1 MFAGGV
7 EYLDEDAELFPDGS
21 VHDATLARD
30 TEIQGLPCAGGHSVV
45 YFPSGRVRLAWLSH
59 QTGIGGV
66 SCAPG
71 IVYMHENGRLLNA
84 ELAAPHEF
92 TGIVVP
98 AGERF
103 TLGEEGE
110 LLEHS
115 RRLAVDQP
123 IGGLLCSAEF
133 HVWLYPCGQPSL
145 VVLAESSWIGDRE
158 YPRGSELFLDDTG
171 QVLDFGVAD
180 LDSGWQYKQRVF
192 GLYEAPFE

>member
-1 MFAGGV
+1 MS
-7 EYLDEDAELFPDGS
+7 ELESYEKRIREIYPDL
-21 VHDATLARD
+21 ATKSISLNQ
-30 TEIQGLPCAGGHSVV
+30 EGLLNDVV
-45 YFPSGRVRLAWLSH
+45 IV
-59 QTGIGGV
+59 V
-66 SCAPG
+66 SCALG
-71 IVYMHENGRLLNA
+71 IVYLHENGRLLNA

-98 AGERF
+98 AGERV

-110 LLEHS
+110 LLEQS

-133 HVWLYPCGQPSL
+133 RVWLYPCGQPSS

-158 YPRGSELFLDDTG
+158 YPRGSELFLDNTG
-171 QVLDFGVAD
+171 QVLDFWVVD
-180 LDSGWQYKQRVF
+180 LDSGRQYAQRVF

>member
-1 MFAGGV
+1 MLVGGV

-45 YFPSGRVRLAWLSH
+45 YFSSGRLRLAWLSR
-59 QTGIGGV
+59 QADVGGV

-71 IVYMHENGRLLNA
+71 IVYLHENSRLLNTM
-84 ELAAPHEF
+84 LAAPHEF

-98 AGERF
+98 AGERV
-103 TLGEEGE
+103 TLDEEGE

-115 RRLAVDQP
+115 RRLAMDQP
-123 IGGLLCSAEF
+123 IGGLPCSAEF
-133 HVWLYPCGQPSL
+133 HVWLYPGGQPSL
-145 VVLAESSWIGDRE
+145 AVLAESSWIGGRK

-171 QVLDFGVAD
+171 QVLNFWEVD
-180 LDSGWQYKQRVF
+180 LDSGRQYKQRVF
-192 GLYEAPFE
+192 GVYEAPFE